1 MSKSSWFAWTVCF
14 DELTQHQMY
23 LLFCSSMP
31 FRQRGSISMHMTL
44 EHVLKIVHLY
54 HHIWL
59 LWVLWLFLV
68 VNCHSS
74 TSSLLICKF
83 LHCAQIVSLKY
94 GLLYR
99 ASKIRPF
106 YNQPLTS
113 IVNVNRSADEL
124 KFWAPDW
131 GATLTFDIQLKSI
144 LMFGFIFTLYSYF
157 L

>member
-1 MSKSSWFAWTVCF
+1 MICLNCLFWRIDPASNVS
-14 DELTQHQMY
+14 
-23 LLFCSSMP
+23 LLYSSMP
-31 FRQRGSISMHMTL
+31 FEQRGRFSLHMTL
-44 EHVLKIVHLY
+44 EHFLKIVHLY

-83 LHCAQIVSLKY
+83 LHCAQIASLNIA
-94 GLLYR
+94 LYR
-99 ASKIRPF
+99 VPEIRPL

-131 GATLTFDIQLKSI
+131 GATFTFDIQLKSI
-144 LMFGFIFTLYSYF
+144 LKLVSWF
-157 L
+157 